1 MKLSYNDFIIWK
13 LVKENFKTLYICVFF
28 FSSWYRYMQVLFLLN
43 FVKFKF
49 FNDNYEIYIYIYIF
63 LDPSLF
69 TVRQNFHVRLEIH
82 VEDIC
87 LALKDWWLSKIW
99 CVFVLNDMIPLV
111 VQQGGCPQVTLSI
124 CVKLVHWYNP
134 SHLRIP

>member
-1 MKLSYNDFIIWK
+1 
-13 LVKENFKTLYICVFF
+13 
-28 FSSWYRYMQVLFLLN
+28 MQVLFLLN

-87 LALKDWWLSKIW
+87 LALKD
-99 CVFVLNDMIPLV
+99 
-111 VQQGGCPQVTLSI
+111 
-124 CVKLVHWYNP
+124 
-134 SHLRIP
+134 